1 MDKREEEI
9 KFPKDWHRAGL
20 DPRWCFDINDKQRT
34 HKTDSTKTENTK
46 NKRKSKP
53 VCR

>member
-20 DPRWCFDINDKQRT
+20 DPRWCFDNNNNKKASNELYKRT
-34 HKTDSTKTENTK
+34 NQ
-46 NKRKSKP
+46 KSN
-53 VCR
+53 

>member
-20 DPRWCFDINDKQRT
+20 APRGCFDNNNNNKKVSNELYKRT
-34 HKTDSTKTENTK
+34 NQ
-46 NKRKSKP
+46 KSN
-53 VCR
+53 